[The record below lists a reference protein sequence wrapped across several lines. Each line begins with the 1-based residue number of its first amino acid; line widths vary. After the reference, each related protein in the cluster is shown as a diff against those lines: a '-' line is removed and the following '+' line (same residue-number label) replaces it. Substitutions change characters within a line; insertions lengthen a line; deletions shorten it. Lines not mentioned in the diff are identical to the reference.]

1 MTQTNCIVVIY
12 DNTGKIWYQGSGLG
26 TPDGLQYMELQLDP
40 GDYVES
46 MDVTTTPH
54 TPIVHK
60 GMVTMEELKTQ
71 IEDLTLAMAELLGV

>member
-1 MTQTNCIVVIY
+1 
-12 DNTGKIWYQGSGLG
+12 
-26 TPDGLQYMELQLDP
+26 MELQLEP

-71 IEDLTLAMAELLGV
+71 IDDLTLAMAELLGV